1 MEPHDFD
8 KFIKGRVRQTSDTY
22 KHERDA
28 AKPFVWSAVQ
38 NNLRKTSQVTGWH
51 LAAAVIAI
59 LMLFTLVF
67 YSSQQKHRR
76 ELDLVYTK
84 MKQLQQHYDVQT
96 SLLQSREIQLDSV
109 EDQLNHVVRH
119 LEHLSQKPTPPA
131 ERPIPKIDTI
141 FIRQVEYVTAE
152 PELEVALVQNAI
164 PEKNEIDQVIFPI
177 QKSSINNQ
185 REEAIKVKFGS
196 FTARKD

>member
-1 MEPHDFD
+1 
-8 KFIKGRVRQTSDTY
+8 
-22 KHERDA
+22 
-28 AKPFVWSAVQ
+28 VWSAVQ
-38 NNLRKTSQVTGWH
+38 NNLRKAGQITGWH